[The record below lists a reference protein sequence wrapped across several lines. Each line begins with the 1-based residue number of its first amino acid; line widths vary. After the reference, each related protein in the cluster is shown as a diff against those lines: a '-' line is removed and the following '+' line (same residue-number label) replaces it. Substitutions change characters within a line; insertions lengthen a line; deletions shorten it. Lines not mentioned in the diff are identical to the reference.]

1 MVKRSR
7 IVAFL
12 LLVITIFSLIGATS
26 SGIVKDIKLGLDLQ
40 GGFEVLYEV
49 HTVDGSEVTTD
60 VLNSTVD
67 ALRQR
72 IDVLG
77 VNEPNISIEGDDRV
91 RVQLAGVSNQAEA
104 REMLSTSAQLTFRD
118 YNDNVMLTGSDLKEN
133 GAKLTFDENNQPA
146 VEVTL
151 KDANKFKEVT
161 ETISAMPTPTNVLAI
176 WLDFEEG
183 VSTFQTPEG
192 QANMISAPFVSQ
204 VFNQTTVLITGSF
217 TNEEATNLANLLNA
231 GALPVDLEEIYST
244 SVGAKF
250 GEDALKETI
259 FAGVIGVLAVYLFM
273 VFFYRFPGV
282 IAVVTLSAYVYLILL
297 IFDWMNATLTLPGIA
312 ALILGVGMAVD
323 ANVITYERIKEE
335 LRIGRSVKSATALG
349 NKTSFV
355 TIMDANLTTLLAA
368 GVMFYFGTS
377 SVKGFA
383 TMLIISILM
392 GIFTNV
398 FVTRFLLSLC
408 VNSGFLDK
416 KPGWFAVKKKD
427 IHDIHET
434 ADVLSL
440 PTKFDRFDFVTKRK
454 TYYIISSAIMV
465 LGIVALFVFK
475 LNLSIDFTSGTR
487 LEITADQ
494 ALTKEQIE
502 LDIKEVGINSEDIV
516 LSGDNNEIAVV
527 RTVDEDLSKT
537 EVLEVKAFFNEKYG
551 HDPNIST
558 VSPTVGKELAKNA
571 LLSVLIA
578 SVGIIL
584 YVSIRFEWRMG
595 LPAVLA
601 LLHDAFFIIIV
612 FSILKIE
619 VNLNFIAAVLTIIGY
634 SINDTIVTFDRVR
647 ENMKK
652 KRNIKTVAELE
663 EIANV
668 SIRQTMVRT
677 MNTIITV
684 LLTVIALCIFG
695 SESIFTF
702 SIALLIGMI
711 CGVYSSIFI
720 ATQLWLDLKKKELMK
735 KGELITYVEKKKYSD
750 EPQV

>member
-12 LLVITIFSLIGATS
+12 LLVITIFSLIGTTT

-49 HTVDGSEVTTD
+49 HTVDGSEVTTE

-77 VNEPNISIEGDDRV
+77 VNEPVISIEGEDRV
-91 RVQLAGVSNQAEA
+91 RVQLAGVSNQADA

-118 YNDNVMLTGSDLKEN
+118 FNDNVMLTGSDLKEN

-161 ETISAMPTPTNVLAI
+161 ETISAMPSPTNVLAI
-176 WLDFEEG
+176 WLDFEDG
-183 VSTFQTPEG
+183 VSTYQTLEG
-192 QANMISAPFVSQ
+192 QTNMISAPFVSQ
-204 VFNQTTVLITGSF
+204 VFNQSTVLITGSF

-250 GEDALKETI
+250 GEDALKDTI
-259 FAGVIGVLAVYLFM
+259 FAGFIGVAAVYLFM

-282 IAVVTLSAYVYLILL
+282 IAVVTLSAYIYLILL
-297 IFDWMNATLTLPGIA
+297 IFDWMHAVLTLPGIA

-335 LRIGRSVKSATALG
+335 LRVGRSIRTATTLG
-349 NKTSFV
+349 NKTSLV

-392 GIFTNV
+392 GILTNV
-398 FVTRFLLSLC
+398 FVTRLLLSLC
-408 VNSGFLDK
+408 VNSGLLDK
-416 KPGWFAVKKKD
+416 RPGWFGVKKKD
-427 IHDIHET
+427 IQDIHQT

-440 PTKFDRFDFVTKRK
+440 PTKFDRFDFVKNRK
-454 TYYIISSAIMV
+454 VYYIISSAIMV

-475 LNLSIDFTSGTR
+475 LNLSIDFTQGTR
-487 LEITADQ
+487 LEITSDKPLTTEQVQADIS
-494 ALTKEQIE
+494 EFGIE
-502 LDIKEVGINSEDIV
+502 SEDIV
-516 LSGDNNEIAVV
+516 LSGDKNETAVV
-527 RTVDEDLSKT
+527 RTADELSKS
-537 EVLEVKAFFNEKYG
+537 EVLEVKTFFHEKYG

-571 LLSVLIA
+571 LMSVLIA
-578 SVGIIL
+578 SIGIIL

-612 FSILKIE
+612 FSILHIE

-647 ENMKK
+647 DNMKK
-652 KRNIKTVAELE
+652 KRVIKTVAELE
-663 EIANV
+663 EVANV
-668 SIRQTMVRT
+668 SIRQTMIRT
-677 MNTIITV
+677 INTIVTV

-702 SIALLIGMI
+702 SLALLIGMI

-720 ATQLWLDLKKKELMK
+720 ATQVWLDLKKKELAK
-735 KGELITYVEKKKYSD
+735 KGELITYVEKKKYND

>member
-12 LLVITIFSLIGATS
+12 LLVVTIFSLIGTTT

-49 HTVDGSEVTTD
+49 HTVDGSDVTTE

-77 VNEPNISIEGDDRV
+77 VNEPVISIEGEDRV

-161 ETISAMPTPTNVLAI
+161 ETISAMPSPTNVLAI
-176 WLDFEEG
+176 WLDFEDG
-183 VSTFQTPEG
+183 VSTYQTPEG

-259 FAGVIGVLAVYLFM
+259 FAGIIGVMAVYLFM
-273 VFFYRFPGV
+273 VFFYRFPGI
-282 IAVVTLSAYVYLILL
+282 IAVVTLSAYIYLILL
-297 IFDWMNATLTLPGIA
+297 IFDWMHAVLTLPGIA

-335 LRIGRSVKSATALG
+335 LRIGRSVKMATILG

-392 GIFTNV
+392 GILTNV
-398 FVTRFLLSLC
+398 FVTRLLLSLC
-408 VNSGFLDK
+408 VNSGWLDK
-416 KPGWFAVKKKD
+416 RPGWFGVKKKD
-427 IHDIHET
+427 IQDIHKT

-440 PTKFDRFDFVTKRK
+440 PTKFDRFDFVKNRK
-454 TYYIISSAIMV
+454 VYYIISSIIMV

-487 LEITADQ
+487 LEITSNEP
-494 ALTKEQIE
+494 LTAEQIKADIEE
-502 LDIKEVGINSEDIV
+502 LGINSDDIV
-516 LSGDNNEIAVV
+516 LSGDNNETAVV
-527 RTVDEDLSKT
+527 RTVDDLSKS
-537 EVLEVKAFFNEKYG
+537 EVLDVKSFFHEKYG

-571 LLSVLIA
+571 FLSVLIA

-595 LPAVLA
+595 LPSVLA

-612 FSILKIE
+612 FSILQIE

-652 KRNIKTVAELE
+652 KRVIKTVAELE
-663 EIANV
+663 EVANV

-702 SIALLIGMI
+702 SLALLIGMV

-720 ATQLWLDLKKKELMK
+720 ATQLWLDLKKKELKK

>member
-12 LLVITIFSLIGATS
+12 LLVITIFSLIGTTS

-49 HTVDGSEVTTD
+49 HTVDGSDVTTD

-72 IDVLG
+72 IDILG
-77 VNEPNISIEGDDRV
+77 VNEPIITIEGDDRV

-104 REMLSTSAQLTFRD
+104 REILSTSAQLTFRD
-118 YNDNVMLTGSDLKEN
+118 FNDKVMLTGSDLKEN
-133 GAKLTFDENNQPA
+133 GAKLTFDMNNKPA
-146 VEVTL
+146 VSVTL

-161 ETISAMPTPTNVLAI
+161 QTISAMPSPTNVLAI
-176 WLDFEEG
+176 WLDFEDG

-192 QANMISAPFVSQ
+192 QANMISAPFVGE
-204 VFNQTTVLITGSF
+204 VFNQTSVMITGSF

-259 FAGVIGVLAVYLFM
+259 FAGIIGVLAVYVFM
-273 VFFYRFPGV
+273 VFFYRFPGIV
-282 IAVVTLSAYVYLILL
+282 AVVTVSAYVYLILL
-297 IFDWMNATLTLPGIA
+297 IFDWMNAVLTLPGIA

-335 LRIGRSVKSATALG
+335 LRIGRSIKSATAIG
-349 NKTSFV
+349 NKTSFI

-392 GIFTNV
+392 GVFTNV

-408 VNSGFLDK
+408 VNSGFLDN

-440 PTKFDRFDFVTKRK
+440 PTKFDRFDFVKNRK
-454 TYYIISSAIMV
+454 VYYIISSSVMV

-487 LEITADQ
+487 LEITADES
-494 ALTKEQIE
+494 LTTEQVKVDIE
-502 LDIKEVGINSEDIV
+502 ELGINSDDIV
-516 LSGDNNEIAVV
+516 LSGDNSETAVV
-527 RTVDEDLSKT
+527 RTADDLSKE
-537 EVLEVKAFFNEKYG
+537 EVLEVKDYFHEKYG

-571 LLSVLIA
+571 FLSVFIA
-578 SVGIIL
+578 SVGIII

-595 LPAVLA
+595 VPSVLA
-601 LLHDAFFIIIV
+601 LLYDAFFIIMV
-612 FSILKIE
+612 FSILQIE

-634 SINDTIVTFDRVR
+634 SINDSIVTFDRVR

-652 KRNIKTVAELE
+652 KRRIKTVEELE

-695 SESIFTF
+695 SEAIFTF
-702 SIALLIGMI
+702 SLALLIGMI

-720 ATQLWLDLKKKELMK
+720 ATQLWLDLKKKELQQ
-735 KGELITYVEKKKYSD
+735 KGELITYVEKKRNSD